1 MRMFSNQPRKF
12 YRRSPLIEVICQLR
26 FPDILKIEAHEPA
39 DFQDAIRQVYPQY
52 AKRIEQLPP
61 QNAGGKMVEQGTVN
75 NYQFISADSGWK
87 VSLAKGF
94 IALSTTRYTRWE
106 EFAKRLDRVLA
117 ALIQLYQP
125 AYFTRVGLR
134 YINAIDRAALGL
146 EDCLWRE
153 LIQPGYLALLADEDA
168 QESAFSKCELSA
180 SLNLPGGAKANV
192 KSGPGTLRKVNNRTK
207 EATETRVFMLDLDV
221 YMDGKTPL
229 GQTAPALNIV
239 HGNAGSL
246 FRGAVTDTLLDAMGP
261 EQP

>member
-1 MRMFSNQPRKF
+1 MFSQESRCIYGKNQ
-12 YRRSPLIEVICQLR
+12 LIEVICQLR
-26 FPDILKIEAHEPA
+26 FPDILKIEAKEPFEFQETIRA
-39 DFQDAIRQVYPQY
+39 DYPQY
-52 AKRIEQLPP
+52 QKKVEQLPP
-61 QNAGGKMVEQGTVN
+61 QIVNGKPVPQGTVN
-75 NYQFISADSGWK
+75 NYQFISEDSQWK
-87 VSLAKGF
+87 VSLTKSF
-94 IALSTTRYTRWE
+94 VALSTHGYLRWE

-192 KSGPGTLRKVNNRTK
+192 KSGPGTLRKLNNRTK

>member
-1 MRMFSNQPRKF
+1 MRSEEARQIFK
-12 YRRSPLIEVICQLR
+12 RRQLLEVICQLR
-26 FPDILKIEAHEPA
+26 FPDILKIESTDPA
-39 DFQDAIRQVYPQY
+39 EFQDRIRGEYPQY
-52 AKRIEQLPP
+52 QKKVEQLPP
-61 QNAGGKMVEQGTVN
+61 QIVNGKPVPQGMVN
-75 NYQFISADSGWK
+75 NYQFISEDSQWK
-87 VSLAKGF
+87 VSLTKGF
-94 IALSTTRYTRWE
+94 VALSTHGYLRWE

>member
-1 MRMFSNQPRKF
+1 MFEPKDRVHYEKNQ
-12 YRRSPLIEVICQLR
+12 IVNVVCQLR
-26 FPDILKIEAHEPA
+26 FPTILAISAREPA
-39 DFQDAIRQVYPQY
+39 EFQEAVRGDYPVYQRRMERPAAAPGAAQSTGETPNYAFRTASGDCAIN
-52 AKRIEQLPP
+52 LT
-61 QNAGGKMVEQGTVN
+61 N
-75 NYQFISADSGWK
+75 QFLAVSAP
-87 VSLAKGF
+87 
-94 IALSTTRYTRWE
+94 RYTDWE
-106 EFAKRLDRVLA
+106 AFAHRLDRA
-117 ALIQLYQP
+117 AAEFSRIYRP
-125 AYFTRVGLR
+125 AFFERVGLR

-153 LIQPGYLALLADEDA
+153 LIQPGYLGLLSDEDA

-180 SLNLPGGAKANV
+180 SLGLPGGAKANV

-246 FRGAVTDTLLDAMGP
+246 FRGAITDTLADAM
-261 EQP
+261 QPNDP